1 MKKKETMEQ
10 RYATEMAIIEER
22 KKVRMASKELRYSLA
37 REKEEAVQYLNSFGI
52 YAREEV
58 NAVNER
64 YMYKKMI
71 IAFGTTILEQ
81 LINSGT
87 METILERM
95 VETSAEEMA
104 A

>member
-22 KKVRMASKELRYSLA
+22 KKVRTASKELRYSLS

-52 YAREEV
+52 YARDEV
-58 NAVNER
+58 EAGNER

-71 IAFGTTILEQ
+71 VAFGTTILEH